1 VRIELVQ
8 LPRLSDTTVSYEHRL
23 APWLSHSV
31 FAWLGFRP
39 VLAQHTRAEHL
50 AIKRWAANRRS
61 LAEIG
66 VAEGVSA
73 LGIRESMADN
83 ATLYLV
89 DPFHLSRVPALNFTR
104 RAAHRAIS
112 SHPRGDVVWI
122 NKFSQDAVAD
132 FDAALDF
139 LMIDGDHSESGV
151 ERDWNDWSRFVVP
164 GGVVLFHD
172 ARLFEGGWTTPDYGP
187 VRLANRLFRRDAI
200 AEWEIVEEVHSLV
213 IVQRKG
219 ADGNP

>member
-8 LPRLSDTTVSYEHRL
+8 VPRPTDSTFSYEHPIAR
-23 APWLSHSV
+23 WLRHSF

-39 VLAQHTRAEHL
+39 ILAQHTRAEHN

-61 LAEIG
+61 LVEIG

-73 LGIRESMADN
+73 VGIREVMAED

-89 DPFHLSRVPALNFTR
+89 DPFHLSRVPSLNFTR
-104 RAAHRAIS
+104 RTAHRAIAS
-112 SHPRGDVVWI
+112 QRRGNVVWLPE
-122 NKFSQDAVAD
+122 FSHQAAAD

-139 LMIDGDHSESGV
+139 LLIDGDHSEGGV
-151 ERDWNDWSRFVVP
+151 EQDWRDWSRFIVP

-172 ARLFEGGWTTPDYGP
+172 ARLFEGSWTRPDYGP
-187 VRLANRLFRRDAI
+187 VKLVDRLFRSRQTP
-200 AEWEIVEEVHSLV
+200 EWQILEEIDSLV
-213 IVQRKG
+213 VVTRSSASAQ
-219 ADGNP
+219 

>member
-1 VRIELVQ
+1 MRIDLVQ
-8 LPRLSDTTVSYEHRL
+8 LPRLSDASVNYEHKL
-23 APWLSHSV
+23 APWLRHSV

-50 AIKRWAANRRS
+50 AIKRWSANRRS

-73 LGIRESMADN
+73 LGIREAMADD
-83 ATLYLV
+83 ATLYLI

-104 RAAHRAIS
+104 RAARRAIAS
-112 SHPRGDVVWI
+112 RPHGNVVWI
-122 NKFSQDAVAD
+122 EKFSHDAVAD
-132 FDAALDF
+132 FDARLDF

-151 ERDWNDWSRFVVP
+151 ERDWNDWSRFVVA

-172 ARLFEGGWTTPDYGP
+172 ARLFDGGWTTPDYGP
-187 VRLANRLFRRDAI
+187 VKLANRLFRRDMI
-200 AEWEIVEEVHSLV
+200 AGWEIVEEIHSLV
-213 IVQRKG
+213 VVAR
-219 ADGNP
+219 NTTSV